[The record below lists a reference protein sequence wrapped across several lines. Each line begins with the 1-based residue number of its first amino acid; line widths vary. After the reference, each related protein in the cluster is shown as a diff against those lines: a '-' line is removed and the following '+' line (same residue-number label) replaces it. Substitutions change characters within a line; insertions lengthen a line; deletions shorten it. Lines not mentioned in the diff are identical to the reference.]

1 MLRPFARTQ
10 TVAKTTT
17 EARGLQIVGHAAY
30 FSPPPA
36 PAIARKA
43 GIEAARAARAAGRN
57 GDADAEQHARRAL
70 ELLVDAFLVDRV
82 GNSDCFARAHALGLW
97 INRRFGCQESYDS
110 EDESFVNKCGV
121 LALHSRIALSP
132 GGTTT
137 GICSICGAADFE
149 CDHVSGRIYDG
160 ERCYRTIVEWN
171 LAEIS
176 LVRVPYDPRCYRIA
190 VPRTKAE
197 VEATLGK
204 KLAPGELPGCHHC
217 AICEGRYGPNEDD
230 LDPSHWEDL
239 PQEG

>member
-1 MLRPFARTQ
+1 MT
-10 TVAKTTT
+10 KTTT
-17 EARGLQIVGHAAY
+17 DPRVLHVVGHAAY
-30 FSPPPA
+30 FSPPPLPK
-36 PAIARKA
+36 PAREA
-43 GIEAARAARAAGRN
+43 GIEASRVARSAARN
-57 GDADAEQHARRAL
+57 GEADAEDRAREAL

-110 EDESFVNKCGV
+110 EGDSYVNKCGV
-121 LALHSRIALSP
+121 IALHSRIALSP

-137 GICSICGAADFE
+137 GSCSICGAGDFE

-160 ERCYRTIVEWN
+160 ERCRWTIVEWN

-197 VEATLGK
+197 VEAALGK
-204 KLAPGELPGCHHC
+204 KLAPGELPACRHC
-217 AICEGRYGPNEDD
+217 AVCKGRYGPSEND
-230 LDPSHWEDL
+230 LDPSRWGDL
-239 PQEG
+239 PKEG